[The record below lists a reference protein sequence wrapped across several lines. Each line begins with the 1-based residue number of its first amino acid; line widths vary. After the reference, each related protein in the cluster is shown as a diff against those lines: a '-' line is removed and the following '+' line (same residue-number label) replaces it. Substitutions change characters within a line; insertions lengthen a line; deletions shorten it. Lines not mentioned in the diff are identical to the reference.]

1 MRLDVLSGHCGE
13 YGGDA
18 DHGEVLGGPV
28 DHGVFD
34 EARDVVGGVQDD
46 VAAFG
51 GDGAVANDALKPLV
65 ERDGVVA
72 ECVR

>member
-1 MRLDVLSGHCGE
+1 MRLNELGNHCGK

-28 DHGVFD
+28 NHGVFD

-46 VAAFG
+46 IAAFG
-51 GDGAVANDALKPLV
+51 GDGAVAICALKSLV